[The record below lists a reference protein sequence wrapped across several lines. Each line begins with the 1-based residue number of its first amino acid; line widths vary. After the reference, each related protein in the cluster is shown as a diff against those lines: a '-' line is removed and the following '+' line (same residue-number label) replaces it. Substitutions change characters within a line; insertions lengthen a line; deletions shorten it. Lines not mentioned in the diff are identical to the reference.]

1 MPVLIRG
8 GEISGI
14 GRSDLRLE
22 AGHITELAPSLER
35 RSDDEIIDAGGGAV
49 IPGLHDHHLHLR
61 AQAAAVDSVPVG
73 PPDIATAAQLGERL
87 TSAAAAR
94 SPGEWVRAVGYHQS
108 VAGDLDRWSLDRLL
122 SSHPV
127 RVQHRSGAE
136 WIVNSAGLE
145 ALGVD
150 GDAPPGVERGPD
162 GRPTGRIWRED
173 AWLATRLAS
182 PTPDFGSISRRAA
195 AQGITG
201 FTDATPDRDA
211 RDLAQLAELSD
222 SGVIRQRLHLMAPV
236 GVHPPDAQLVTRGP
250 VKVLLDDTTLPTL
263 DQLTA
268 RIRGAHHEGRSIA
281 VHCVTRVQAVLSV
294 AALTGAG
301 SSPGDRI
308 EHGAVLGADLLPTL
322 RQLGVTVVTQ
332 PGFVLTR
339 GDEYLADVDP
349 SDLGD
354 LWRLASLFSAGVSV
368 AGSTDAPFGSADPW
382 AAIRAAAARRTA
394 TGQRLGPAEQ
404 VTAAQ
409 GLALFLGRADRPAD
423 PRRVEV
429 GAVADL
435 CVLAEP
441 LAAVLGGHEDPPVL
455 ATVVNG
461 SVVYSRRSPD
471 APD

>member
-8 GEISGI
+8 GAIPGI
-14 GRSDLRLE
+14 GKSDLRLE
-22 AGHITELAPSLER
+22 AGRITELAPSLER
-35 RSDDEIIDAGGGAV
+35 RGDDEVIDAGGGAV

-61 AQAAAVDSVPVG
+61 AQAAAVDSLPAG
-73 PPDIATAAQLGERL
+73 PPDTATAARLGERL
-87 TSAAAAR
+87 DSAAATLP
-94 SPGEWVRAVGYHQS
+94 PGEWVRAVGYYQS

-150 GDAPPGVERGPD
+150 GDAPPGVERGAD

-173 AWLATRLAS
+173 AWLAARLAS
-182 PTPDFGSISRRAA
+182 PTPDFGAISRRAA
-195 AQGITG
+195 AHGITG

-211 RDLAQLAELSD
+211 RDLATLAEISD

-236 GVHPPDAQLVTRGP
+236 GVRPPDTRLVARGP

-263 DQLTA
+263 DQLAA
-268 RIRGAHHEGRSIA
+268 RIRTAHHVGRSVAI
-281 VHCVTRVQAVLSV
+281 HCVTRVQAVLSV
-294 AALTGAG
+294 AALAEAG
-301 SSPGDRI
+301 GSAGDRI

-322 RQLGVTVVTQ
+322 AQLGVTVVTQ

-349 SDLGD
+349 TDLAD
-354 LWRLASLFSAGVSV
+354 LWRLASLRSAGVAV
-368 AGSTDAPFGSADPW
+368 AGSTDAPFGSANPW
-382 AAIRAAAARRTA
+382 SAIRAAATRRTA
-394 TGQRLGPAEQ
+394 AGQLLGPAEE
-404 VTAAQ
+404 VTAVQ
-409 GLALFLGRADRPAD
+409 GLELFLGRPDCPAD

-441 LAAVLGGHEDPPVL
+441 LVAVLASHEDPVVL

-461 SVVYSRRSPD
+461 SVVHRAEP
-471 APD
+471 